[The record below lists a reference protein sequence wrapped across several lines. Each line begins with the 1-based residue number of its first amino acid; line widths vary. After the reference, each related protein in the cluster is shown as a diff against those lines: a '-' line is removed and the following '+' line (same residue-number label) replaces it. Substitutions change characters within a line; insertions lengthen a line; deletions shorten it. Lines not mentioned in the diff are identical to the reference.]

1 MFSVLP
7 NTEQV
12 ILATMGSD
20 IDKLIGPKIVSFFPE
35 RAPKCEDDYR
45 RIEAMIYI
53 ESHMP
58 RPGLYQVFERLHQTR
73 FQDKNHRS
81 RRMSVTKDTFLT
93 HNMVFPKAVPSQLG
107 FPHGYNLITLGLRL
121 VASTFDYGEVIPH
134 IQLTKYARR
143 PLSLRTFP
151 HIEEFTMMCLR
162 PTSHSYQS
170 RLPFLNSSTNRQG
183 EYYGFR
189 YHQDTQRVEY
199 TRLIWS
205 DVAEL
210 AFAGEDLTNGLFP
223 YTIVRLWIVGQR
235 RGWYRM
241 PKELEWTHLDLC
253 SDFGEHHLNRIRD
266 LWMLTRMRLENP
278 IRDETCQMVV

>member
-12 ILATMGSD
+12 ILATMDSY
-20 IDKLIGPKIVSFFPE
+20 INKLIGPKIVSFFPE
-35 RAPKCEDDYR
+35 RALGCEDDYR
-45 RIEAMIYI
+45 RIEALIYI
-53 ESHMP
+53 ASHMP
-58 RPGLYQVFERLHQTR
+58 RPGPYQVFERLHRTR
-73 FQDKNHRS
+73 FQDRNHRS

-93 HNMVFPKAVPSQLG
+93 HNMTFPKAVPSQLG
-107 FPHGYNLITLGLRL
+107 SPPGYNLISLGLRL
-121 VASTFDYGEVIPH
+121 VASTFDHGEVIPH
-134 IQLTKYARR
+134 IRLTEYAMQ
-143 PLSLRTFP
+143 PLSLTTFP
-151 HIEEFTMMCLR
+151 QLEEFTMMCLR

-170 RLPFLNSSTNRQG
+170 LSPFLNSSTDRRG

-189 YHQDTQRVEY
+189 YHQDTRRVEY

-210 AFAGEDLTNGLFP
+210 AFAGEDLKNGLFP

-235 RGWYRM
+235 RGRYRM
-241 PKELEWTHLDLC
+241 PKELEWTHLDLY
-253 SDFGEHHLNRIRD
+253 SEFREHHLNRIRD